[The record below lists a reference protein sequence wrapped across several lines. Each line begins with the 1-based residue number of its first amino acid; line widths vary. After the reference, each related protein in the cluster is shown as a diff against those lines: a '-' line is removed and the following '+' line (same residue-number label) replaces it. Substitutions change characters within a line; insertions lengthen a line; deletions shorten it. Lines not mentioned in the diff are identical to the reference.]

1 MAIVDTKKDLKLGQS
16 VVEAV
21 QNADDNFTTLFDND
35 DDLQTQ
41 INGKEPKIATKNS
54 AFNKNFATT
63 DPVMDGEAS
72 PGTATTVA
80 RGDHKHPTDTSRLAA
95 KPDGSNSLIVDG
107 KINTKYI
114 PDSVLGQLEYK
125 GTWDASTG
133 TSGLAVEKGHYYI
146 CSKAGS
152 KYPNASASSVS
163 FAVGDWVVYNG
174 TSWDKVDNT
183 DAVTMVNGQIGSVK
197 TYKGTYSGS
206 TTYHQGDIVTGTD
219 GCLYLFVNSMAANGK
234 ALTDTTAW
242 KIFGK
247 TYSNATTSAAG
258 LMSATDK
265 TNLDKNTSARHTH
278 SNKELLDT
286 YDQTNANI
294 KDAVAKKH
302 SHSNKSTLDA
312 ITAAY
317 TTEEKDKLSKISDTI
332 LDKTF
337 DDFGK
342 VKDVMVNGSSVV
354 GTDGVAKITK
364 GTRIELVNDG
374 TNKGTLTAAQTTAAT
389 SDVECYIVMTGS
401 GQAAYM
407 AQIVLRRDSYNSSS
421 ATVTFTSVYSIVSAY
436 VVFNLAQNSWTY
448 SVDSLENV
456 NNKSTTIDKNSDS
469 KYPTTKA
476 VADYVADN
484 ALITDIK
491 KPGENGASIVYPT
504 TKIATLPNI
513 NLGKGSA
520 SYAANSSSWVT
531 KTINSK
537 TYYGLVVPAGFKAM
551 LNANGEQLLC
561 QLIYDSTGK
570 KFTAYIAEKQAVTI
584 ISEAPAYA

>member
-16 VVEAV
+16 VAEAV
-21 QNADDNFTTLFDND
+21 QNADDNFTTLFDNQ

-41 INGKEPKIATKNS
+41 INGKEAKFDKNT
-54 AFNKNFATT
+54 AFNKNFAT
-63 DPVMDGEAS
+63 DKPVMDGTTAS
-72 PGTATTVA
+72 AGSANTVA
-80 RGDHKHPTDTSRLAA
+80 RGDHKHPTDTSRLAVN
-95 KPDGSNSLIVDG
+95 PDGTNNLIVDG

-125 GTWDASTG
+125 GTWDASAG
-133 TSGLAVEKGHYYI
+133 TSGLTVEKGHYYI

-183 DAVTMVNGQIGSVK
+183 DAVTMVNGQIGNVQ

-206 TTYHQGDIVTGTD
+206 TTYHPGDIVTGTD
-219 GCLYLFVNSMAANGK
+219 GCLYLFINSMAANGK
-234 ALTDTTAW
+234 LLTDKAAW

-247 TYSNATTSAAG
+247 TYDNATTSAAG

-278 SNKELLDT
+278 GDLALLES

-294 KDAVAKKH
+294 KDAVAKRHKH
-302 SHSNKSTLDA
+302 ENWMTLDN

-317 TTEEKDKLSKISDTI
+317 TTEEKQKLSEIDDS
-332 LDKTF
+332 LLGKTF
-337 DDFGK
+337 DEFGK
-342 VKDVMVNGSSVV
+342 VVDVKLNGETVLDSN
-354 GTDGVAKITK
+354 GVAVLNI
-364 GTRIELVNDG
+364 GYHVELTQNSDG
-374 TNKGTLTAAQTTAAT
+374 TIPGVTEEQLIMLSDDPT
-389 SDVECYIVMTGS
+389 SYIVLSTKVPVEHRIYKKFNTNGDPEFTYVSKDGKISVLTVSTTG
-401 GQAAYM
+401 GN
-407 AQIVLRRDSYNSSS
+407 L
-421 ATVTFTSVYSIVSAY
+421 TEVSAE
-436 VVFNLAQNSWTY
+436 LTK
-448 SVDSLENV
+448 
-456 NNKSTTIDKNSDS
+456 NKSTSLSASSTDTQ
-469 KYPTTKA
+469 YPSAKA
-476 VADYVADN
+476 VVSYVGGQIK
-484 ALITDIK
+484 ITDIK
-491 KPGENGASIVYPT
+491 KPGENGTSIVNST

-513 NLGKGSA
+513 NLGNGSA

-537 TYYGLVVPAGFKAM
+537 TYYGVVVPAGFKAM

-561 QLIYDSTGK
+561 QLIYDSSTK
-570 KFTAYIAEKQAVTI
+570 KFTACIAEKQAVTI

>member
-21 QNADDNFTTLFDND
+21 QNADDNFTTLFDNQ

-41 INGKEPKIATKNS
+41 INDKEAAFEKNT
-54 AFNKNFATT
+54 AFNKNFAT
-63 DPVMDGEAS
+63 DKPVMDGTAS
-72 PGTATTVA
+72 AGSASTVA

-95 KPDGSNSLIVDG
+95 KPDGSNNLIEDG

-114 PDSVLGQLEYK
+114 PDSVLGQLEYQ

-133 TSGLAVEKGHYYI
+133 TSGLTVEKGHYYI

-265 TNLDKNTSARHTH
+265 TNLDENTSARHKH
-278 SNKELLDT
+278 GHLELLES
-286 YDQTNANI
+286 YDQTNADI
-294 KDAVAKKH
+294 TDAVGKKH
-302 SHSNKSTLDA
+302 THTNKPTLDA

-401 GQAAYM
+401 VQAANM
-407 AQIVLRRDSYNSSS
+407 AQIVFRRASYVSSS
-421 ATVTFTSVYSIVSAY
+421 ATVSFASVYSTVSGH
-436 VVFNLAQNSWTY
+436 VVFNVAQNSWTY

-456 NNKSTTIDKNSDS
+456 NNKSTTIDKNSNS

-491 KPGENGASIVYPT
+491 KPGENGASIVNPT

-537 TYYGLVVPAGFKAM
+537 TYYGVLVPGGFKAM

-561 QLIYDSTGK
+561 QLIYDSTRK

-584 ISEAPAYA
+584 ISEAPVYA

>member
-21 QNADDNFTTLFDND
+21 QNADDNFTTLFDNQ

-41 INGKEPKIATKNS
+41 INGKEAAFEKNT

-63 DPVMDGEAS
+63 LPVMDGTAS
-72 PGTATTVA
+72 AGSASTVA
-80 RGDHKHPTDTSRLAA
+80 RGDHKHPTDTSRLAT
-95 KPDGSNSLIVDG
+95 KPDGANNLIVDG

-133 TSGLAVEKGHYYI
+133 TSGLTVEKGHYYI

-197 TYKGTYSGS
+197 TYKGEYSELATYYS
-206 TTYHQGDIVTGTD
+206 GDIVLGSD
-219 GCLYLFVNSMAANGK
+219 DCLYLFVHPNPYDGAALG
-234 ALTDTTAW
+234 ADGYW

-247 TYSNATTSAAG
+247 VYKKATTTADG
-258 LMSATDK
+258 LMSKEDK
-265 TNLDKNTSARHTH
+265 AAVDINTSARHTH
-278 SNKELLDT
+278 SNKKLLDT

-294 KDAVAKKH
+294 KDAVDKKH
-302 SHSNKSTLDA
+302 THTNKAILDA
-312 ITAAY
+312 TTASY
-317 TTEEKDKLSKISDTI
+317 TEAEKTKLGKIDDSL

-342 VKDVMVNGSSVV
+342 VKDVTVNGSSVV
-354 GTDGVAKITK
+354 GTDGIAKITK

-401 GQAAYM
+401 GQAANM
-407 AQIVLRRDSYNSSS
+407 AQIVFRRVSYTSSS
-421 ATVTFTSVYSIVSAY
+421 ATVAFASVYSTVSGY
-436 VVFNLAQNSWTY
+436 VVFDVSHNSWTY
-448 SVDSLENV
+448 SVNSLENV

-491 KPGENGASIVYPT
+491 KPGENGASIVNPT
-504 TKIATLPNI
+504 TKIATLPNVK
-513 NLGKGSA
+513 LGVGTSA
-520 SYAANSSSWVT
+520 YDPTSSAWVT
-531 KTINSK
+531 KTINGK
-537 TYYGLVVPAGFKAM
+537 TYYGVLVPAGFKAM
-551 LNANGEQLLC
+551 LNANGQELLC
-561 QLIYDSTGK
+561 QLVYDSSTK
-570 KFTAYIAEKQAVTI
+570 KFTACIAEKQAVTI
-584 ISEAPAYA
+584 ISEAPAYV

>member
-21 QNADDNFTTLFDND
+21 QNADDNFTTLFDNQ

-41 INGKEPKIATKNS
+41 INGKEDAITKKT
-54 AFNKNFATT
+54 AFNKDFATT
-63 DPVMDGEAS
+63 TPVMDGTAS
-72 PGTATTVA
+72 AGSADTVA
-80 RGDHKHPTDTSRLAA
+80 RGDHKHPTDTTRQAA
-95 KPDGSNSLIVDG
+95 SPDGTNPLIKDG

-133 TSGLAVEKGHYYI
+133 TSGLTPEKGHYYI

-197 TYKGTYSGS
+197 TYKGEYSELATY
-206 TTYHQGDIVTGTD
+206 YPGDIVLGSD
-219 GCLYLFVNSMAANGK
+219 DCLYLFVYANPYDGAALG
-234 ALTDTTAW
+234 ADGYW

-247 TYSNATTSAAG
+247 VYKKATTTADG
-258 LMSATDK
+258 LMSKEDK
-265 TNLDKNTSARHTH
+265 VAVDVNTAARHTH
-278 SNKELLDT
+278 GNKKLLDT

-294 KDAVAKKH
+294 KDAVDKRH
-302 SHSNKSTLDA
+302 THTNKAILDA
-312 ITAAY
+312 TTASY
-317 TTEEKDKLSKISDTI
+317 TEAEKTKLSKIDDSL

-342 VKDVMVNGSSVV
+342 VKDVTVNGSSVV

-401 GQAAYM
+401 GQAANIG
-407 AQIVLRRDSYNSSS
+407 QLVFRRVSYTSSS
-421 ATVTFTSVYSIVSAY
+421 ATVAFASVYSTVSGY
-436 VVFNLAQNSWTY
+436 VVFNVAQNSWTY
-448 SVDSLENV
+448 SVDTLENAS
-456 NNKSTTIDKNSDS
+456 NKSTTIDKNSNS

-476 VADYVADN
+476 VADYVANN

-491 KPGENGASIVYPT
+491 KPGENGASIVNST

-537 TYYGLVVPAGFKAM
+537 TYYGVVVPAGFKAM

-561 QLIYDSTGK
+561 QLIYDSSTK
-570 KFTAYIAEKQAVTI
+570 KFTACIAEKQAVTI
-584 ISEAPAYA
+584 ISETPAYA

>member
-21 QNADDNFTTLFDND
+21 QNADDNFTTLFDNQ

-41 INGKEPKIATKNS
+41 INGKEAKFDKNT

-63 DPVMDGEAS
+63 TPVKDG
-72 PGTATTVA
+72 GTGSAGSANTVA
-80 RGDHKHPTDTSRLAA
+80 RGDHQHPTDTSRLAVN
-95 KPDGSNSLIVDG
+95 PDGTNNLIVDG

-133 TSGLAVEKGHYYI
+133 TSGLTVEKGHYYI

-183 DAVTMVNGQIGSVK
+183 DAVTMVNGQIGNVQ

-206 TTYHQGDIVTGTD
+206 TTYHPGDIVTGTD

-234 ALTDTTAW
+234 VLTDTTAW

-247 TYSNATTSAAG
+247 TYGNATTSAAG

-265 TNLDKNTSARHTH
+265 SNLDSNTSARHTH
-278 SNKELLDT
+278 GNLALLES

-294 KDAVAKKH
+294 KDAVAKRHKH
-302 SHSNKSTLDA
+302 ENWMTLDD

-317 TTEEKDKLSKISDTI
+317 TTEEKQKLSEIDDS
-332 LDKTF
+332 LLGKTF
-337 DDFGK
+337 DEFGK
-342 VKDVMVNGSSVV
+342 VGDVKLNGETVLDSN
-354 GTDGVAKITK
+354 GVAVLNI
-364 GTRIELVNDG
+364 GYHVELTQNSDG
-374 TNKGTLTAAQTTAAT
+374 TIPGVTEEQLIMLSDDPTSYILLSTKVPVEHRIYKKFNTNGDPEFTYVSKDGKISVLTISTTGGNLT
-389 SDVECYIVMTGS
+389 E
-401 GQAAYM
+401 
-407 AQIVLRRDSYNSSS
+407 
-421 ATVTFTSVYSIVSAY
+421 VSAE
-436 VVFNLAQNSWTY
+436 LIK
-448 SVDSLENV
+448 
-456 NNKSTTIDKNSDS
+456 NKSTSLSASSTDTQ
-469 KYPTTKA
+469 YPSAKA
-476 VADYVADN
+476 VVSYVGGQTK
-484 ALITDIK
+484 ITDIK
-491 KPGENGASIVYPT
+491 KPGENGASIVNST

-520 SYAANSSSWVT
+520 SYPANSSSWVT

-537 TYYGLVVPAGFKAM
+537 TYYGVVVPAGFKAM

-561 QLIYDSTGK
+561 QLIYDSSTK
-570 KFTAYIAEKQAVTI
+570 KFTACIAEKQAVTI

>member
-21 QNADDNFTTLFDND
+21 QNADDNFTTLFDNQ

-41 INGKEPKIATKNS
+41 INGKEAKFDKNT

-63 DPVMDGEAS
+63 TPVMDGGTTGSAGSAS
-72 PGTATTVA
+72 TVA
-80 RGDHKHPTDTSRLAA
+80 RGDHKHPTDTTRLAA
-95 KPDGSNSLIVDG
+95 SPDGANPLIKDG
-107 KINTKYI
+107 KINTTYI

-125 GTWDASTG
+125 GTWDASAG

-152 KYPNASASSVS
+152 KYPNAEASSVS

-197 TYKGTYSGS
+197 LYKGPWVSAAKY
-206 TTYHQGDIVTGTD
+206 YQGDIVLNSGILYMSLVDNNTGHTPAT
-219 GCLYLFVNSMAANGK
+219 S
-234 ALTDTTAW
+234 DTTYW
-242 KIFGK
+242 KVTGK
-247 TYSNATTSAAG
+247 IYSAATTTTEG

-278 SNKELLDT
+278 DNKKLLDS
-286 YDQTNANI
+286 YDQSNANI
-294 KDAVAKKH
+294 KDAVAKSHKH
-302 SHSNKSTLDA
+302 ENWMTLDD

-317 TTEEKDKLSKISDTI
+317 TTEEKQKLSEIDDS
-332 LDKTF
+332 LLGKTF
-337 DDFGK
+337 DEFGK
-342 VKDVMVNGSSVV
+342 VGDVKLNGETVLDSN
-354 GTDGVAKITK
+354 GVAVLNI
-364 GTRIELVNDG
+364 GYHVELTQNSDG
-374 TNKGTLTAAQTTAAT
+374 TIPGVTEEQLIMLSDDPTSYIVLSTNVPVEKRIYKKFNTNSDPEFIYVSKNGKISVLTVSTTAGTLT
-389 SDVECYIVMTGS
+389 E
-401 GQAAYM
+401 
-407 AQIVLRRDSYNSSS
+407 
-421 ATVTFTSVYSIVSAY
+421 VSAE
-436 VVFNLAQNSWTY
+436 LIK
-448 SVDSLENV
+448 
-456 NNKSTTIDKNSDS
+456 NKSTSLSASSTDTQ
-469 KYPTTKA
+469 YPSAKA
-476 VADYVADN
+476 VVSYVGGQTK
-484 ALITDIK
+484 ITDIK
-491 KPGENGASIVYPT
+491 KPGENGASIVNST

-561 QLIYDSTGK
+561 QLIYDSAGK

>member
-21 QNADDNFTTLFDND
+21 QNADDNFTTLFDNQ

-41 INGKEPKIATKNS
+41 INGKEDAITKKT
-54 AFNKNFATT
+54 AFNKDFATT
-63 DPVMDGEAS
+63 TPVMDGTAS
-72 PGTATTVA
+72 AGSADTVA
-80 RGDHKHPTDTSRLAA
+80 RGDHKHPTDTTRQAA
-95 KPDGSNSLIVDG
+95 SPDGTNPLIKDG

-125 GTWDASTG
+125 GTWDASAG
-133 TSGLAVEKGHYYI
+133 TSGLTVEKGHYYI

-183 DAVTMVNGQIGSVK
+183 DAVTMVNGQIGSIK
-197 TYKGTYSGS
+197 TYKGEYSELATYYS
-206 TTYHQGDIVTGTD
+206 GDIVLGSD
-219 GCLYLFVNSMAANGK
+219 DCLYLFVHPNPYDGAALG
-234 ALTDTTAW
+234 ADGYW

-247 TYSNATTSAAG
+247 VYKKATTTADG
-258 LMSATDK
+258 LMSKEDK
-265 TNLDKNTSARHTH
+265 AAVDINTAARHTH
-278 SNKELLDT
+278 KNKALLDT

-294 KDAVAKKH
+294 KDAVTKKH
-302 SHSNKSTLDA
+302 THDNKKTLDA

-342 VKDVMVNGSSVV
+342 VKDVTVNGTSVV

-401 GQAAYM
+401 GQAANM
-407 AQIVLRRDSYNSSS
+407 GQLVFRRVSYTSS
-421 ATVTFTSVYSIVSAY
+421 ATVAFASVYSTVSGY
-436 VVFNLAQNSWTY
+436 VVFNVAQNSWTY
-448 SVDSLENV
+448 SVDTLENV
-456 NNKSTTIDKNSDS
+456 NNKSTTIDKNSNS

-491 KPGENGASIVYPT
+491 KPGENGASIVNST

-537 TYYGLVVPAGFKAM
+537 TYYGVVVPAGFKAM

-561 QLIYDSTGK
+561 QLIYDSSTK
-570 KFTAYIAEKQAVTI
+570 KFTACIAEKQAVTI

>member
-21 QNADDNFTTLFDND
+21 QNADDNFTTLFDNQ

-41 INGKEPKIATKNS
+41 INGKEAEFDKNT

-63 DPVMDGEAS
+63 TPVRDGDIGSAGS
-72 PGTATTVA
+72 ANTVA
-80 RGDHKHPTDTSRLAA
+80 RGDHKHPTDTSRLAVN
-95 KPDGSNSLIVDG
+95 PDGTNNLIVDG

-125 GTWDASTG
+125 GTWDASAG
-133 TSGLAVEKGHYYI
+133 TSGLTVEKGHYYI
-146 CSKAGS
+146 CSKEGS

-183 DAVTMVNGQIGSVK
+183 DAVTMVNGQIGNVQ

-206 TTYHQGDIVTGTD
+206 TTYHPGDIVTGTD

-234 ALTDTTAW
+234 VLTDAAAW

-247 TYSNATTSAAG
+247 TYGNATTSAAG

-265 TNLDKNTSARHTH
+265 SNLDSNTSARHTH
-278 SNKELLDT
+278 GDLALLES

-294 KDAVAKKH
+294 KDAVAKRHKH
-302 SHSNKSTLDA
+302 ENWMTLDD

-317 TTEEKDKLSKISDTI
+317 TTEEKQKLSEIDDS
-332 LDKTF
+332 LLGKTF
-337 DDFGK
+337 DEFGK
-342 VKDVMVNGSSVV
+342 VGDVKLNGETVLDSN
-354 GTDGVAKITK
+354 GVAVLNI
-364 GTRIELVNDG
+364 GYHVELTQNSDG
-374 TNKGTLTAAQTTAAT
+374 TIPGVTEEQLTMLSDDPTSYIVLSTKVPVEHRIYKKFNTNGDPEFTYVSKDGKISVLTVTTTGGTLT
-389 SDVECYIVMTGS
+389 E
-401 GQAAYM
+401 
-407 AQIVLRRDSYNSSS
+407 
-421 ATVTFTSVYSIVSAY
+421 VSAE
-436 VVFNLAQNSWTY
+436 LTK
-448 SVDSLENV
+448 
-456 NNKSTTIDKNSDS
+456 NKSTSLSASSTDTQ
-469 KYPTTKA
+469 YPSAKA
-476 VADYVADN
+476 VVSYVGGQTK
-484 ALITDIK
+484 ITDIK
-491 KPGENGASIVYPT
+491 KPGENGASIVNST
-504 TKIATLPNI
+504 TKIATLPNV

-537 TYYGLVVPAGFKAM
+537 TYYGVVVPAGFKAM

-561 QLIYDSTGK
+561 QLIYDSSTK
-570 KFTAYIAEKQAVTI
+570 KFTACIAEKQAVTI